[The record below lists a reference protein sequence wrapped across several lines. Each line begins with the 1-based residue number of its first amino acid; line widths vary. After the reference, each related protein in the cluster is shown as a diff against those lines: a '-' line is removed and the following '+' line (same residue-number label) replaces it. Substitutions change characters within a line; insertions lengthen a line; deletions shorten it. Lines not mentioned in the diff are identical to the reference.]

1 MGNFND
7 VLDKVEPLP
16 QIVSKLTKPH
26 LTVAT
31 LNYCGIAFSPFE
43 FYFKDYEA
51 EINKISH
58 IFRKL
63 IPFYIEKFDEKTFK
77 WDMGKIDK
85 TFKKGRYSNM
95 FDGEVGFFWKT
106 LLSKQEFEKKWDEE
120 FKKNQGTFKFDWK
133 ENEKIT
139 VRLYDLIMYHSLL
152 EYAFPGQKFEE
163 AIKNDA
169 TLFKN
174 RIAHFY
180 KLSFLD

>member
-1 MGNFND
+1 MGNFG
-7 VLDKVEPLP
+7 VLDRVEQPP
-16 QIVSKLTKPH
+16 HVVSKLNKSH

-51 EINKISH
+51 EISKISH

-63 IPFYIEKFDEKTFK
+63 IPVYVEKFDEKTFK

-106 LLSKQEFEKKWDEE
+106 LLNRQEF
-120 FKKNQGTFKFDWK
+120 
-133 ENEKIT
+133 
-139 VRLYDLIMYHSLL
+139 
-152 EYAFPGQKFEE
+152 
-163 AIKNDA
+163 
-169 TLFKN
+169 
-174 RIAHFY
+174 
-180 KLSFLD
+180 